1 MNRHFVRLLTTMAL
15 SSVGILPLASDRIA
29 QAQQQAEIQRKLLLQ
44 QDMFIPGYQMI
55 VQTVE
60 IPAGVKEVR
69 HTHPGVLS
77 GYMLEGTLVLEH
89 EGRPTATYK
98 AGETFVVD
106 AGKIHQGINNT
117 NAPAKLVATL
127 VLEKGK
133 PANTPAQ

>member
-15 SSVGILPLASDRIA
+15 SSVGVLPLASDRIA

-77 GYMLEGTLVLEH
+77 GYMLEGTLILEH

>member
-15 SSVGILPLASDRIA
+15 SLVGVLPLASDRIA

-60 IPAGVKEVR
+60 IPAGVMEVR

-77 GYMLEGTLVLEH
+77 GYMLEGTLILEH

>member
-1 MNRHFVRLLTTMAL
+1 MNRHFVRLLNTMAL

>member
-1 MNRHFVRLLTTMAL
+1 MNRHFERLLTTMAL
-15 SSVGILPLASDRIA
+15 SSIGVLSLASDRIA

-77 GYMLEGTLVLEH
+77 GYMLEGTLILEH

-133 PANTPAQ
+133 PANTPAK

>member
-1 MNRHFVRLLTTMAL
+1 MNRQFVRLLTTMAL

-44 QDMFIPGYQMI
+44 QDMFISGYQMI

>member
-15 SSVGILPLASDRIA
+15 SSIGVLPLASDRIA

>member
-1 MNRHFVRLLTTMAL
+1 MAL
-15 SSVGILPLASDRIA
+15 SSIGVLPLASDRIA

-77 GYMLEGTLVLEH
+77 GYMLEGTLILEH

>member
-1 MNRHFVRLLTTMAL
+1 MNRHFARLFTTMAL
-15 SSVGILPLASDRIA
+15 SSVGILPLACDRIA

-77 GYMLEGTLVLEH
+77 GYMLEGTLILEH

>member
-1 MNRHFVRLLTTMAL
+1 MNRHFERLLTTMAL
-15 SSVGILPLASDRIA
+15 SSIGVLPLASDRIA

>member
-1 MNRHFVRLLTTMAL
+1 MNRHFERLLTTMAL
-15 SSVGILPLASDRIA
+15 SSIGVLPLASDRIA

-133 PANTPAQ
+133 PANTPAK

>member
-15 SSVGILPLASDRIA
+15 SSIGVLPLASDRIA

-77 GYMLEGTLVLEH
+77 GYMLEGTLILEH